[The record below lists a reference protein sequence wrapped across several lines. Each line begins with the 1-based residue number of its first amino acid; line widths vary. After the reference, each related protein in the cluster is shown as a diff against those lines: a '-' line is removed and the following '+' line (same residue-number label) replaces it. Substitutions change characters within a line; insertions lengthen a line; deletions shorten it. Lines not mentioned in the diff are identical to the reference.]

1 MAASSAAFE
10 RLLGEPERVERAGER
25 AQWRV
30 EQSAGLRRAPL
41 QPARRLRQRP
51 DDGVVALESA
61 ERVAQIDRDL
71 FSPLHRQ
78 PPLGEALFLA
88 RFRREFRQLGV
99 GVAQIIGVG
108 PGLGEALLLVLKG
121 PPRRLHRAMQRA
133 QRLHLA
139 RQPAMRVDQLPMRG
153 GIDHRA
159 LVVLAVDLDQFLAY
173 GAQGLGADR
182 RVVDISA
189 GAPVRRL
196 RAAQDQFA
204 VRGDPEFARLEV
216 GGMIGARLERRAHL
230 AVRLSRAHQRGV
242 AAPAQRQ
249 HESVEQDRLSSAGLA
264 GERRQPARKIEIE
277 RVDQHDVADGKA
289 DEHGAPGLK
298 RNREPCLSDFPARVE
313 TVFGGGGG
321 G

>member
-1 MAASSAAFE
+1 MRKLLRRHIIGANRVFRLAREGRDARLAGLDRRYALGDAAREVGQGVDADAVLSGKAAQREQPLLDVLQLPRIEIGGVQRRFE

-25 AQWRV
+25 AQRRV
-30 EQSAGLRRAPL
+30 EQLASLRRAAL

-51 DDGVVALESA
+51 DDGMIALENA

-71 FSPLHRQ
+71 FRPLHRQ

-99 GVAQIIGVG
+99 GVAQIVGVG
-108 PGLGEALLLVLKG
+108 PGLGEALLLVLER

-159 LVVLAVDLDQFLAY
+159 LVVLAVNLDQFLAD

-182 RVVDISA
+182 RVVDEGA
-189 GAPVRRL
+189 GAPVRCL
-196 RAAQDQFA
+196 GAAQDQFA

-216 GGMIGARLERRAHL
+216 GGMIGARLE
-230 AVRLSRAHQRGV
+230 
-242 AAPAQRQ
+242 
-249 HESVEQDRLSSAGLA
+249 
-264 GERRQPARKIEIE
+264 
-277 RVDQHDVADGKA
+277 
-289 DEHGAPGLK
+289 
-298 RNREPCLSDFPARVE
+298 
-313 TVFGGGGG
+313 
-321 G
+321 